1 MAEGDGI
8 TYERLAPGHL
18 GQVAALH
25 EACFPDYYLTRFGTS
40 FLEAMY
46 GWYVKSPQGIAFVA
60 LDSKGGVVG
69 FVAGTTRMETYYR
82 SLFGHQLGP
91 LLWALLGGLVRH
103 PLLTWSQIWERKD
116 LLRQAC
122 GVLMS
127 TTPGAPGD
135 SAPGPDPGSPA
146 ASLVSIAV
154 APSHRRAGIARRLTE
169 IFLTDARQRGSEL
182 VTLSVREDNLGAR
195 GFYEGLNWTEVAV
208 SSEEY
213 HGSLST
219 TYQKATSEDH
229 EPR

>member
-1 MAEGDGI
+1 MIDGEGL
-8 TYERLAPGHL
+8 TYERMAPGHL
-18 GQVAALH
+18 GQVASLH
-25 EACFPDYYLTRFGTS
+25 EACFPDYYLTRLGTS
-40 FLEAMY
+40 FLKAMY
-46 GWYVKSPQGIAFVA
+46 GWYVKTPQAIAYVA

-69 FVAGTTRMETYYR
+69 FVAGTTRVESYYR
-82 SLFGHQLGP
+82 SLFGHQFGP
-91 LLWALLGGLVRH
+91 LLWAVLGRLVRH

-116 LLRQAC
+116 LLLQAC
-122 GVLMS
+122 GALLS
-127 TTPGAPGD
+127 AAPGAPGD
-135 SAPGPDPGSPA
+135 SAPGPDLGSPA

-154 APSHRRAGIARRLTE
+154 SPSHRRLGIARRLTE
-169 IFLTDARQRGSEL
+169 LFLTDARQRGSEL

-213 HGSLST
+213 HGSLSI